1 MAVVMAVGG
10 AGYIGSHVVRALIE
24 DNREIVV
31 VDNLSKGHIEAIK
44 GIPFE
49 KADIKDEETIKS
61 IIKKYKVDS
70 VIHFAA
76 SIEAGESMKTPYEYY
91 ENNFVGTLHLL
102 NALKETGVNKIV
114 FSSSAAV
121 YGEPSEIPITENC
134 SKNPINV
141 YGRTKYFMEQAMAD
155 FDMAYGLKYCA
166 LRYFNACGAH
176 PNGDIGEAHSPETHL
191 IALIMKY
198 LLGELKE
205 FKLYGDDYD
214 TPDGTC
220 IRDYIHVCDLAQAHI
235 LALDYLYAGG
245 KSTAFNIGN
254 GNGYSNLDIL
264 KTIEKVAGK
273 KVDYSISER
282 RPGDPAILVASSK
295 KITDELG
302 FKPKYDSLE
311 EIIKTAWNW
320 YRKNP
325 NGYTKN

>member
-10 AGYIGSHVVRALIE
+10 AGYIGSHVVRALKE
-24 DNREIVV
+24 DNRDVIV

-49 KADIKDEETIKS
+49 KADIKDQEAIKN
-61 IIKKYKVDS
+61 IIKKYNVDS

-102 NALKETGVNKIV
+102 NALKETGVNKLV
-114 FSSSAAV
+114 FSSTAAV

-134 SKNPINV
+134 AKKPINV
-141 YGRTKYFMEQAMAD
+141 YGRTKYFMEQTMAD

-176 PNGDIGEAHSPETHL
+176 PSGEIGEAHSPETHL
-191 IALIMKY
+191 IALIMKR
-198 LLGELKE
+198 LLGQLKE

-235 LALDYLYAGG
+235 LALDYLNEGEE
-245 KSTAFNIGN
+245 STAFNIGN

-264 KTIEKVAGK
+264 KTIEKVTGK
-273 KVDYSISER
+273 KVEYTVSER

-295 KITDELG
+295 KIMDELG

-320 YRKNP
+320 YQKNP
-325 NGYTKN
+325 NGYENN

>member
-10 AGYIGSHVVRALIE
+10 AGYIGSHVVRALKE
-24 DNREIVV
+24 DNRDVVV

-49 KADIKDEETIKS
+49 KADIKDQEAIKN
-61 IIKKYKVDS
+61 IIKKYNVDS

-91 ENNFVGTLHLL
+91 ENNFVGTLNLL
-102 NALKETGVNKIV
+102 NALKETGVNKLV
-114 FSSSAAV
+114 FSSTAAV

-134 SKNPINV
+134 AKKPINV

-176 PNGDIGEAHSPETHL
+176 PSGDIGEAHSPETHL
-191 IALIMKY
+191 IALIMKR
-198 LLGELKE
+198 LLGQLKE

-235 LALDYLYAGG
+235 LALDYLYKGG

-264 KTIEKVAGK
+264 KTIEKVTGK
-273 KVDYSISER
+273 KVEYTVSER

-295 KITDELG
+295 KIMDELG

-320 YRKNP
+320 YQKNP
-325 NGYTKN
+325 NGYEKN